1 MRSDNPVAA
10 AVERH
15 NSDPLCLVQ
24 IVRETQAALGWLSR
38 ETRCEIAQR
47 LKIPF
52 THVEGVVKFY
62 AFFYD
67 KPRGAYRLLISD
79 NITDRMQGNQELLER
94 LLGRFGVNRGEVSTD
109 GLVSVD
115 LTSCTGMCDQ
125 GPGMLVN
132 NIAVPRLSVAR
143 VDAIAELIEARTP
156 LDHWPAEFF
165 RVEDNVRRAG
175 PLLQAPIAPG
185 HALDAAIALGRL
197 GVIDE
202 MKRSNLRGRGGAGF
216 ATGLKWE
223 AARNAPGADRY
234 IVANAD
240 EGEPGTFKDRVLLTS
255 QPGRIFE
262 GMAIAGYAIG
272 ATRGFLYLRGEYEYL
287 KPRLDAEL
295 ERMRLVRRL
304 GPGVRGCAAF
314 DFDIEIH
321 VGAGAYVCGEE
332 TALLESLAGKPG
344 RPRVRPPFPATRGYL
359 GRPTVVDNVETLCQ
373 ATEVVMHG
381 GAAFARQGTKNS
393 TGSKILSVSGDCEL
407 PGVYEYSFGVPI
419 SQVLEDA
426 GAARDVAAVQIGGP
440 SGVLMT
446 PDQFTRRIAFEDVP
460 TSGAFMIF
468 GGQRDLFEVARNFVH
483 FFAHESCG
491 FCTPCRVGTSLQR
504 EMVEKIAEGRGTRY
518 EINELMRVRGLMR
531 RMSHCGLGQMAGNAI
546 ADGWSKFRPAFERR
560 LRPLEFAPAVDLD
573 AAMAAART
581 VVGRDDAGA
590 HLNAEA

>member
-10 AVERH
+10 AVERY
-15 NSDPLCLVQ
+15 NSNPLYLVQ
-24 IVRETQAALGWLSR
+24 IVREAQAALGWLSR
-38 ETRCEIAQR
+38 ETQGEIAQR

-52 THVEGVVKFY
+52 THVDGVVKFY

-94 LLGRFGVNRGEVSTD
+94 LLVRFGVKRGEASAD

-132 NIAVPRLSVAR
+132 NIAVPRLSPAR
-143 VDAIAELIEARTP
+143 ADAIAELIEARTP
-156 LDHWPAEFF
+156 LDRWPAEFF
-165 RVEDNVRRAG
+165 RVEDNVRRTG

-185 HALDAAIALGRL
+185 RALDAAIALGRL
-197 GVIDE
+197 GLLDE

-216 ATGLKWE
+216 TTGLKWE

-234 IVANAD
+234 IVCNAD
-240 EGEPGTFKDRVLLTS
+240 EGEPGTFKDRVLLS
-255 QPGRIFE
+255 SHAGRIFE
-262 GMAIAGYAIG
+262 GMAIAGYAVG

-304 GPGVRGCAAF
+304 GPGIRGCAAF

-344 RPRVRPPFPATRGYL
+344 RPRVRPPYPVTRGYL

-373 ATEVVMHG
+373 ATEVAILG

-518 EINELMRVRGLMR
+518 EINELMRIRGLMR

-546 ADGWSKFRPAFERR
+546 SDGWSRFRPAFERR

-573 AAMAAART
+573 AAMAPARAI
-581 VVGRDDAGA
+581 VGRDDAGA

>member
-1 MRSDNPVAA
+1 
-10 AVERH
+10 
-15 NSDPLCLVQ
+15 
-24 IVRETQAALGWLSR
+24 
-38 ETRCEIAQR
+38 
-47 LKIPF
+47 
-52 THVEGVVKFY
+52 
-62 AFFYD
+62 
-67 KPRGAYRLLISD
+67 
-79 NITDRMQGNQELLER
+79 
-94 LLGRFGVNRGEVSTD
+94 
-109 GLVSVD
+109 
-115 LTSCTGMCDQ
+115 
-125 GPGMLVN
+125 
-132 NIAVPRLSVAR
+132 
-143 VDAIAELIEARTP
+143 
-156 LDHWPAEFF
+156 
-165 RVEDNVRRAG
+165 
-175 PLLQAPIAPG
+175 LLQAPIAPG
-185 HALDAAIALGRL
+185 RALDAAIALGRL
-197 GVIDE
+197 GLLDE

-216 ATGLKWE
+216 TTGLKWE

-240 EGEPGTFKDRVLLTS
+240 EGEPGTFKDRVLLS
-255 QPGRIFE
+255 AHAGRIFE
-262 GMAIAGYAIG
+262 GMAIAGYAVG

-304 GPGVRGCAAF
+304 GPGIRGCAAF

-344 RPRVRPPFPATRGYL
+344 RPRVRPPYPVTRGYL

-373 ATEVVMHG
+373 ATEVAILG

-546 ADGWSKFRPAFERR
+546 SDGWSKFRPAFERR

-573 AAMAAART
+573 AAMAPARA

>member
-10 AVERH
+10 AVERYR
-15 NSDPLCLVQ
+15 SDPLYLVQ
-24 IVRETQAALGWLSR
+24 IVREAQAALGWLSR
-38 ETRCEIAQR
+38 ETQGEIAQR

-94 LLGRFGVNRGEVSTD
+94 LLGRFGVKRGEVSAD

-132 NIAVPRLSVAR
+132 NIAVPRLSTAR

-165 RVEDNVRRAG
+165 HVEDNVRRPG
-175 PLLQAPIAPG
+175 PLLQAPVAPG
-185 HALDAAIALGRL
+185 RALDAAIALGRL
-197 GVIDE
+197 GLIDE

-234 IVANAD
+234 IVCNAD

-255 QPGRIFE
+255 HAGRIFE
-262 GMAIAGYAIG
+262 GMAIAGYAVG

-304 GPGVRGCAAF
+304 GPGIRGCAGF

-332 TALLESLAGKPG
+332 TALLELLAGKPG
-344 RPRVRPPFPATRGYL
+344 HPRVRPPYPVTHGYL
-359 GRPTVVDNVETLCQ
+359 GRPTVINNVETLCQ
-373 ATEVVMHG
+373 ATEVAIHG

-419 SQVLEDA
+419 AQVLEDA
-426 GAARDVAAVQIGGP
+426 GAARDVAAVQVGGP

-460 TSGAFMIF
+460 TSGAFMVF

-504 EMVEKIAEGRGTRY
+504 EMVEKIAEGRGSRY
-518 EINELMRVRGLMR
+518 EINELMRIRGLMR

-546 ADGWSKFRPAFERR
+546 SDGWNRFRPAFERR
-560 LRPLEFAPAVDLD
+560 LQPVEFAPAIDLD
-573 AAMAAART
+573 AALAPARAT
-581 VVGRDDAGA
+581 VGRDDAGA